1 MASIFTGGDIILG
14 ASTIRQVTQTDT
26 KSGQE
31 IRKAPTSGGA
41 VVSQVSGKSAEEV
54 TSFTSGDLAGLIA
67 LNTNTFCSVG
77 VPLLSSTITVPYK
90 LRANGA
96 VFASGLAHPWITG
109 SNALVV
115 PTSFEVSED
124 ADHATCSADIHW
136 ISANGTAS
144 GFDDATGQ
152 SLGAQSFNAEFG
164 MGPCYI
170 NGTLITGAQSFRV
183 NPGIEVVKSPK
194 GSGSNYPTW
203 ASIKMGA
210 PTMELTVND
219 FDAIDNTIGLFTA
232 MTSANF
238 YMKKRADAGIWTA
251 SLTAEHVRFTF
262 AAGLTDT
269 NSVSVSSNDDGS
281 ATITL
286 HGKVLTASAAVA
298 LP

>member
-1 MASIFTGGDIILG
+1 MKVFTSADLILG
-14 ASTIRQVTQTDT
+14 ATTVRQVTNISHA
-26 KSGQE
+26 SGQE
-31 IRKAPTSGGA
+31 HRKAMTSGGA
-41 VVSQVSGKSAEEV
+41 VVQQVSLKSAVDV
-54 TSFTSGDLAGLIA
+54 TTFTSADLAALLA

-77 VPLLSSTITVPYK
+77 IPLLSSTITVPVK

-96 VFASGLAHPWITG
+96 VFTAGSAHPAFTG

-115 PTSFEVSED
+115 PTSFEVSQDSD
-124 ADHATCSADIHW
+124 AGLCTADIHW
-136 ISANGTAS
+136 LSSDG
-144 GFDDATGQ
+144 ATVAITDSTGNA
-152 SLGAQSFNAEFG
+152 LATQSFNAEFG

-170 NGTLITGAQSFRV
+170 NGTLIEGAQSFRV
-183 NPGIEVVKSPK
+183 TPGIEVVKPPL
-194 GSGSNYPTW
+194 GSGFIRPTH
-203 ASIKMGA
+203 ASIKMGV

-219 FDAIDNTIGLFTA
+219 WDALESTIGTFVA

-238 YMKKRADAGIWTA
+238 YMRKRADSGIYSA
-251 SLTAEHVRFTF
+251 SSDNIRFTM

-269 NSVSVSSNDDGS
+269 NSISVSENNDGS